1 MTFIFKHNNTSFELI
16 NYGTIKEPFF
26 KGKRIATFLGYI
38 DTTQA
43 IRKHVWDA
51 NKTTLLGGVVLTP
64 PNIQSLGFTRFQR
77 NHVAFAKE
85 TMLRSQN
92 TIYLN
97 EAGMYQLIFHS
108 KLPIAHHFQQWI
120 FNDVLPS
127 IRKTGQ
133 FAFNNHSVKPLLTFK
148 IENEYDLHKL
158 VVNFLKCQYPH
169 VLLTIQNGELQN
181 DTQEK
186 RIKSFNT
193 GYESGSFDII
203 INNLHKKYNG
213 FALELKSPSGKGV
226 VSSKQL
232 DMQKKYELNGF
243 KTLISNNY
251 NDILFQIVEYMRE
264 TRLKCLHCSKKF
276 KNTTTLNNHLKYFHK
291 INI

>member
-51 NKTTLLGGVVLTP
+51 NKTSLLGGVVLTP
-64 PNIQSLGFTRFQR
+64 PNIQSLGL
-77 NHVAFAKE
+77 KE

-108 KLPIAHHFQQWI
+108 KLPIAHHFQQWV

-127 IRKTGQ
+127 I
-133 FAFNNHSVKPLLTFK
+133 
-148 IENEYDLHKL
+148 
-158 VVNFLKCQYPH
+158 
-169 VLLTIQNGELQN
+169 
-181 DTQEK
+181 
-186 RIKSFNT
+186 
-193 GYESGSFDII
+193 
-203 INNLHKKYNG
+203 
-213 FALELKSPSGKGV
+213 
-226 VSSKQL
+226 
-232 DMQKKYELNGF
+232 
-243 KTLISNNY
+243 
-251 NDILFQIVEYMRE
+251 
-264 TRLKCLHCSKKF
+264 
-276 KNTTTLNNHLKYFHK
+276 KNRAICF
-291 INI
+291 